1 MSLKPFQEILVN
13 QILHHYSIKNIFMG
27 KTMNQNQQI
36 VYTCSECKMKYHDE
50 VTAKKCEDW
59 CKKNKSCNLDI
70 IKYAI
75 KEDEHKNL

>member
-1 MSLKPFQEILVN
+1 
-13 QILHHYSIKNIFMG
+13 MG
-27 KTMNQNQQI
+27 KTIKQNEII

-50 VTAKKCEDW
+50 VTAKRCGEW

-75 KEDEHKNL
+75 NDHE

>member
-1 MSLKPFQEILVN
+1 
-13 QILHHYSIKNIFMG
+13 MG
-27 KTMNQNQQI
+27 KTIKQNNQI

-50 VTAKKCEDW
+50 ATAKKCEEW

-75 KEDEHKNL
+75 KEEGH

>member
-1 MSLKPFQEILVN
+1 MAKTIN
-13 QILHHYSIKNIFMG
+13 QKNH
-27 KTMNQNQQI
+27 I

-50 VTAKKCEDW
+50 ATAKKCEDW

-75 KEDEHKNL
+75 KEDGH

>member
-1 MSLKPFQEILVN
+1 MAKT
-13 QILHHYSIKNIFMG
+13 IK
-27 KTMNQNQQI
+27 QNKEI

-50 VTAKKCEDW
+50 AIAKKCEAW

-75 KEDEHKNL
+75 KEDGHQSL